1 MEMSCHAN
9 IPESFKIF
17 TKQTKEDKYYWIGD
31 VVIPMGLLSNLG
43 VGRTDGEDE
52 RGKAACHVGK
62 AVHRAACHLG
72 PRVV

>member
-17 TKQTKEDKYYWIGD
+17 MKQTKEDNYYWIGD

-43 VGRTDGEDE
+43 VGGTHGEDE
-52 RGKAACHVGK
+52 CGKATCHEGKAAL
-62 AVHRAACHLG
+62 RATCHLG
-72 PRVV
+72 PHVV